1 MIMVKLIICDD
12 HQVVLAG
19 LERIF
24 SSLESVEV
32 IQSFQQLQ
40 TMVNYLNN
48 PLTIKPDV
56 VLIDAQ
62 LGQNENGIESPGLYE
77 GFHKIK
83 WILLS
88 SFVDKYLMYQSRIN
102 GFSACI
108 SKEAPAQFIISAVIN
123 ETDSFVT
130 YPPIENFTNS
140 QFDQIHLAI
149 ASLTKREREI
159 IKSVSSGKPSKAL
172 AEELH
177 ISVFTLETHKKNIFR
192 KFEIKSIPELMK
204 IVMDYKLQ

>member
-1 MIMVKLIICDD
+1 MVKLIICDD

-24 SSLESVEV
+24 SSLEGVDV
-32 IQSFQQLQ
+32 IQSFQNPQSLID
-40 TMVNYLNN
+40 YLNN
-48 PLTIKPDV
+48 STTLKPNV

-62 LGQNENGIESPGLYE
+62 LGNNANGIEMPKNYHGKE
-77 GFHKIK
+77 KIR

-88 SFVDKYLMYQSRIN
+88 SFVDKYLMYQSRLN

-108 SKEAPAQFIISAVIN
+108 SKEAPASFIISNVLGEKDGFVI
-123 ETDSFVT
+123 
-130 YPPIENFTNS
+130 YPPIPDFLP
-140 QFDQIHLAI
+140 DQVDHIHAAI
-149 ASLTKREREI
+149 STLTKREREI
-159 IKSVSSGKPSKAL
+159 IKSVSSGKPSKVL

-204 IVMDYKLQ
+204 IVMDYKLG

>member
-1 MIMVKLIICDD
+1 MVKLVICDD

-24 SSLESVEV
+24 SSLDRVEV
-32 IQSFQQLQ
+32 IQSFQELQ
-40 TMVNYLNN
+40 TLVDYLNN
-48 PLTIKPDV
+48 PITIKPDV

-62 LGQNENGIESPGLYE
+62 LGQNNNGLDLPKNYTGNKNIR
-77 GFHKIK
+77 

-88 SFVDKYLMYQSRIN
+88 SFVDKYLMYQSRLN

-108 SKEAPAQFIISAVIN
+108 SKEAPANFIISAVKG
-123 ETDSFVT
+123 EKDGFVI
-130 YPPIENFTNS
+130 YPPIPDFIP
-140 QFDQIHLAI
+140 DQVDHIHAAI
-149 ASLTKREREI
+149 STLTKREKEI
-159 IKSVSSGKPSKAL
+159 IKSVSSGKPSKLL

-204 IVMDYKLQ
+204 IVMDYKLS